1 MSSQADLNLQLLL
14 TLNDQAGAG
23 LRRMLKDV
31 QGETGNTT
39 RKMQE
44 LDRAAQKTGSTRM
57 TGLIDSLR
65 SVGREAK
72 NVLDVVSKVGAAA
85 LAAGYAVNRLS
96 AKPMAFEDRLL
107 DSANIAFS
115 DRKTKKGR
123 IDGAR
128 EIEAGINQAWKLTR
142 AGSREDALTAFD
154 TMMGSGNFKTS
165 GDVLKMLPSVMAG
178 YKGNNADPRE
188 VASLANA
195 LKAYGL
201 KDAEISQGLD
211 IVTAGGAV
219 GGFEIKDAAKRLPK
233 QLGLAKGLGFKG
245 LDGVRRLVAENQVS
259 FASTND
265 SDSSATNVENLLM
278 KINSPDIAGNIK
290 KHLGGDAASM
300 YAKGVGSGQNIVDVF
315 VGIAQSVAK
324 SDPRLRQL
332 QTHAKTLTSDQAK
345 AENIEAQTKIY
356 ESSGLGKIVQDQ
368 QALTYLIARTNDP
381 ARFQSVYDYTGQAA
395 GTNALNLDVKKEG
408 AALKTENVGVA
419 KSIADK
425 TLFDAAVPK
434 SFIDGMT
441 DAAIKFPDLTAAAV
455 GATYAIGLM
464 ATAAAAFAGM
474 GMLSGKGGGIPG
486 ALKTGKKL
494 AGGVGKL
501 ALAGGLLSGAA
512 APVVGAGYAGW
523 EAGGWINDKFVS
535 GTAAGDKIGEMTARL
550 MAFLGSDEA
559 KRSIV
564 INNTVQ
570 LDGKTVAESTN
581 KHNAQ
586 AAKRH

>member
-1 MSSQADLNLQLLL
+1 MSQADLNLQLLM
-14 TLNDQAGAG
+14 TLNDQVSAGM
-23 LRRMLKDV
+23 RRMMKDM
-31 QGETGNTT
+31 QGETANST

-44 LDRAAQKTGSTRM
+44 LDRAAQKAGSTRM

-107 DSANIAFS
+107 DSSNVAFA

-154 TMMGSGNFKTS
+154 TMMGSGNFKS
-165 GDVLKMLPSVMAG
+165 PGAVLKMLPSVMAG

-188 VASLANA
+188 VASLVNA

-201 KDAEISQGLD
+201 SDDQIPMGLD
-211 IVTAGGAV
+211 IVTAGGQA

-290 KHLGGDAASM
+290 KQLGGDAASM

-315 VGIAQSVAK
+315 VGIAQSVAQN
-324 SDPRLRQL
+324 DPRLRQL
-332 QTHAKTLTSDQAK
+332 QARAKTLTSEQAK

-356 ESSGLGKIVQDQ
+356 ESSGLAKIIQDQ
-368 QALTYLIARTNDP
+368 QALTYLVARTNDP
-381 ARFQSVYDYTGQAA
+381 ERFQSVYDYTGQAA
-395 GTNALNLDVKKEG
+395 GTNALNLEVKKEG
-408 AALKTENVGVA
+408 TALKTESVGVA
-419 KSIADK
+419 KSIADQ
-425 TLFDAAVPK
+425 TLFDAVVPK

-441 DAAIKFPDLTAAAV
+441 DAAIKFPDLTAAAM
-455 GATYAIGLM
+455 GTTYAIGLM
-464 ATAAAAFAGM
+464 AAAAAAFAGM
-474 GMLSGKGGGIPG
+474 GALSGKGGGLPG
-486 ALKTGKKL
+486 AAKTGKKFL
-494 AGGVGKL
+494 VNGGKL

-512 APVVGAGYAGW
+512 APVLGAGYAGW
-523 EAGGWINDKFVS
+523 EAGGWISDNLLSEKKKDQ
-535 GTAAGDKIGEMTARL
+535 IGELVAR
-550 MAFLGSDEA
+550 MAAFFGNKEAERALQINLTIDGKQVATVVNAHNAKEA
-559 KRSIV
+559 KR
-564 INNTVQ
+564 
-570 LDGKTVAESTN
+570 
-581 KHNAQ
+581 
-586 AAKRH
+586 R